1 MLNITLLL
9 LNLLET
15 PNKKGIM
22 SLAIFLMNFLIFI
35 LGASFGSFILSL
47 IDRREEEI
55 SIVSPPSFCDYCGKR
70 LGVLDLIPVFSFIFL
85 KGKTRCCGKKI
96 SRDKLFVEI
105 SLGLIFLIAFKSF
118 SILEFIFIAIAFS
131 LCELISITDY
141 KFLEIYD
148 SDLKILLISGFIYR
162 LIFLQIDFA
171 FIKVCLIFSAVFLLI
186 RWISKNGIGDGD
198 LFFYLGIFFFLET
211 RLIMIFILFS
221 VWIGA
226 IFAIIKA
233 IRIKSMKA
241 KIALCPAIYFAF
253 VLVIMFKDY
262 LWKDEP
268 LHWLN

>member
-1 MLNITLLL
+1 MINITLLL
-9 LNLLET
+9 QTLLET
-15 PNKKGIM
+15 PNKKGII
-22 SLAIFLMNFLIFI
+22 SLAIFLINFLIFM
-35 LGASFGSFILSL
+35 LGASFGSFILAL
-47 IDRREEEI
+47 IYRRDEGI

-70 LGVLDLIPVFSFIFL
+70 LGIIDLIPVFSFIFL

-96 SRDKLFVEI
+96 SRDKVFAEI
-105 SLGLIFLIAFKSF
+105 SLGLIFLIAFRSF
-118 SILEFIFIAIAFS
+118 SFLEFIFIAIAFS
-131 LCELISITDY
+131 LCELIAITDY
-141 KFLEIYD
+141 KYLEIYD
-148 SDLKILLISGFIYR
+148 KDLKILLILGFVYR

-171 FIKVCLIFSAVFLLI
+171 FLKVCLIFSAIFLLI
-186 RWISKNGIGDGD
+186 RWVSKNGIGDGD

-253 VLVIMFKDY
+253 VLVIFFKDY
-262 LWKDEP
+262 L
-268 LHWLN
+268 

>member
-1 MLNITLLL
+1 MEIKADIILI
-9 LNLLET
+9 
-15 PNKKGIM
+15 
-22 SLAIFLMNFLIFI
+22 NFLIFM
-35 LGASFGSFILSL
+35 LGASFGSFILAL
-47 IDRREEEI
+47 IDRREEGI

-70 LGVLDLIPVFSFIFL
+70 LGIIELIPAFSFIFL

-96 SRDKLFVEI
+96 SRDKLFAEI
-105 SLGLIFLIAFKSF
+105 SLGLIFLIAFKSL

-131 LCELISITDY
+131 ICELISITDY

-148 SDLKILLISGFIYR
+148 SDLKILLILGFIYR

-211 RLIMIFILFS
+211 KNIMIFILFS
-221 VWIGA
+221 VWLGA

-262 LWKDEP
+262 L
-268 LHWLN
+268 

>member
-1 MLNITLLL
+1 MKITLD
-9 LNLLET
+9 
-15 PNKKGIM
+15 
-22 SLAIFLMNFLIFI
+22 IFLLYLLIFM
-35 LGASFGSFILSL
+35 LGASFGSFILAL
-47 IDRREEEI
+47 IDRREEGI

-70 LGVLDLIPVFSFIFL
+70 LGIIDLIPAFSFIFL

-96 SRDKLFVEI
+96 SRDKLFAEI
-105 SLGLIFLIAFKSF
+105 SLGLVFLIAFKSF
-118 SILEFIFIAIAFS
+118 SFLEFIFIAIAFS
-131 LCELISITDY
+131 ICELISITDY

-186 RWISKNGIGDGD
+186 RWITKNGIGDGD

-262 LWKDEP
+262 L
-268 LHWLN
+268 